1 MTRIPNKFGGGVQ
14 TNRNGLLF
22 EQTTSL
28 NNALINA
35 GFYRQNGEGF
45 NEDIHLYDNP
55 YKPIIEVV
63 IH

>member
-1 MTRIPNKFGGGVQ
+1 MTAK
-14 TNRNGLLF
+14 LL
-22 EQTTSL
+22 EKL
-28 NNALINA
+28 EMANALINA